1 MKMSFG
7 AMTLTPSLVQPEIQE
22 IPKSFLKHG
31 PLTKHLFRIIRK
43 RMGEWT

>member
-7 AMTLTPSLVQPEIQE
+7 AMTLTPSLVQHEIQE